1 MMPTLTYKVVNEV
14 LDEVPDDG
22 VRHGHHHQGC
32 HEKVEDSL
40 GQGDGITRRG
50 FVLLVKLVI
59 VRVRVLEQVVQA
71 GGEIAGVHGLAVG
84 QVVVLLG
91 VLEDTYHRAG
101 GGFHLLYQIQSLVDA
116 GEDLGEES
124 APIFDGTDVA
134 NDHNCGEERDLQARE
149 I

>member
-1 MMPTLTYKVVNEV
+1 MPALTYKVMNEV
-14 LDEVPDDG
+14 LDEMSNDG
-22 VRHGHHHQGC
+22 VCHCHHHQGC
-32 HEKVEDSL
+32 HEEVEDGL
-40 GQGDGITRRG
+40 GQRNGVSRRG
-50 FVLLVKLVI
+50 FILLVKLVI

-71 GGEIAGVHGLAVG
+71 SREVAGVHGLAVG

-101 GGFHLLYQIQSLVDA
+101 GGFHLLYQVESLVNA

-134 NDHNCGEERDLQARE
+134 NNHNCNEERGLQAQD